1 VAKPAVEIGAGPISD
16 PVGSSQD
23 GSPPGEGRR
32 DRPGRVFWI
41 SVAVAAAFVVLG
53 VFATDTFNDALGAV
67 VDHIIDGLG
76 WLYLL
81 ITTGFVGFVL
91 WLAFSRYGS
100 IRLGK
105 DGENPEFG
113 LFSWFAMLFQAG
125 MGIGLL
131 FWGVSEPVL
140 HTVQPLSA
148 LSRPERRT
156 PRHSASSTRSF
167 TGAFTQ
173 GRSTPSSDSRSATSA
188 IADELAVFVSALFC
202 RP

>member
-1 VAKPAVEIGAGPISD
+1 M
-16 PVGSSQD
+16 
-23 GSPPGEGRR
+23 
-32 DRPGRVFWI
+32 
-41 SVAVAAAFVVLG
+41 AAAFVVLG
-53 VFATDTFNDALGAV
+53 VFATDTFNDALGVV

-81 ITTGFVGFVL
+81 ITTGFLGFVL
-91 WLAFSRYGS
+91 WLACSRYGS

-140 HTVQPLSA
+140 HTVQPPLGLEQA
-148 LSRPERRT
+148 RT
-156 PRHSASSTRSF
+156 PDAAALAIQYSF
-167 TGAFTQ
+167 FHWGLH
-173 GRSTPSSDSRSATSA
+173 PWA
-188 IADELAVFVSALFC
+188 IYAVVGLAVGYFSYRREPTVFVSALC
-202 RP
+202 CGP